1 LATASA
7 AESSRS
13 AHVDTFARDH
23 LPPASQWPDL
33 VFDLPELQYP
43 ARLNCVA
50 ELLDSHVLAGRG
62 ERTAV
67 LGERLTWSYAEL
79 QRQVDR
85 IAHVLRADMGLVP
98 GNRVLLRG
106 ANCPAMAA
114 ASSPCSRPAWSRCRP
129 CPCCARG
136 NSASSSTRPR

>member
-1 LATASA
+1 MTSSLASPSA
-7 AESSRS
+7 AEAHLS

-23 LPPASQWPDL
+23 LPPLDEWPEL

-50 ELLDSHVLAGRG
+50 ELLDRHVAEGRG
-62 ERTAV
+62 ERRAI
-67 LGERLTWSYAEL
+67 LGGQHAWTYAGL

-85 IAHVLRADMGLVP
+85 IAHVLHADMGLVP

-106 ANCPAMAA
+106 ANCPSMAA
-114 ASSPCSRPAWSRCRP
+114 AVLAVL
-129 CPCCARG
+129 
-136 NSASSSTRPR
+136 